1 MSSFWPRELLKL
13 FLLALLALIIG
24 AAEGVVPA
32 LVFVGL
38 MLLIGNL
45 FHLRNLSH
53 LTRWL
58 SRADSGS
65 VPDASGSWEGLSAAL
80 YRLVKGT
87 KKSRDQLNQALER
100 FQEAAIA
107 MPDGFVILD
116 QGDNIEWC
124 NPAAEQHFGLSLEK
138 DRGTDISYLVRH
150 PEFSQYLSQQET
162 SEPLVM
168 HLARSPNLA
177 IAIQSV
183 PYGDKQKLIISR
195 DITHWEKAEGARR
208 DFVANVSHELRTPI
222 TVVSGFLETL
232 ADMEKIDPAMLRRSI
247 ELMRG
252 ESTRMHRLVEDLLT
266 LSQLENGP
274 PLVDDEII
282 DVAGFVHGL
291 QREAEQ
297 LSNGKH
303 HISVDIASH
312 AKLRGSQHEIH
323 SAFGNLITNAIRYTP
338 AGGSVQLNWSND
350 ANSATFAVRDT
361 GVGIAAQHIPR
372 LTERFYRVDRSRSRE
387 SGGTGLGLAIVKHIL
402 NRHQAKLDISSIP
415 GQGSRFAAV
424 FPAHRVVAAAPEA
437 ALAS

>member
-282 DVAGFVHGL
+282 DMAGFVHSL

-303 HISVDIASH
+303 QISVDIASH

-323 SAFGNLITNAIRYTP
+323 SAFSNLITNAIRYTP

>member
-168 HLARSPNLA
+168 HLARSPKLA

-338 AGGSVQLNWSND
+338 AGGSVQLSWFND

-361 GVGIAAQHIPR
+361 GVGIATQHIPR

>member
-1 MSSFWPRELLKL
+1 
-13 FLLALLALIIG
+13 
-24 AAEGVVPA
+24 
-32 LVFVGL
+32 
-38 MLLIGNL
+38 
-45 FHLRNLSH
+45 
-53 LTRWL
+53 
-58 SRADSGS
+58 
-65 VPDASGSWEGLSAAL
+65 
-80 YRLVKGT
+80 
-87 KKSRDQLNQALER
+87 
-100 FQEAAIA
+100 
-107 MPDGFVILD
+107 
-116 QGDNIEWC
+116 
-124 NPAAEQHFGLSLEK
+124 
-138 DRGTDISYLVRH
+138 
-150 PEFSQYLSQQET
+150 
-162 SEPLVM
+162 
-168 HLARSPNLA
+168 
-177 IAIQSV
+177 
-183 PYGDKQKLIISR
+183 
-195 DITHWEKAEGARR
+195 
-208 DFVANVSHELRTPI
+208 
-222 TVVSGFLETL
+222 
-232 ADMEKIDPAMLRRSI
+232 MEKIDPAMLRRSI

-338 AGGSVQLNWSND
+338 AGGSVQLSWSND

-361 GVGIAAQHIPR
+361 GVCIATQHIPR

>member
-282 DVAGFVHGL
+282 DVTGFVHGL

-323 SAFGNLITNAIRYTP
+323 SAFSNLITNAIRYTP

>member
-323 SAFGNLITNAIRYTP
+323 SAFSNLITNAIRYTP

>member
-168 HLARSPNLA
+168 HLARSPKLA

-338 AGGSVQLNWSND
+338 AGGSVQLSWSND
-350 ANSATFAVRDT
+350 ANSATFAVRAT
-361 GVGIAAQHIPR
+361 GVGIATQHIPR

>member
-338 AGGSVQLNWSND
+338 AGGSVQLSWSND

-361 GVGIAAQHIPR
+361 GVGIATQHIPR